1 MRRCVPRTLV
11 VVRLHPSNALHVR
24 GSALRVVAAL
34 AALAAPTLLVG
45 GLAGCGEFQPIEYTR
60 ASTTTIDPAEDPS
73 DPAVVGDEPP
83 EMRSAR
89 YTVEPGDSLSSIA
102 TELGVNID
110 VLMAVNNITDP
121 NALEAG
127 VILRVPGPNDTA
139 PAPWQQEEQ
148 GTR

>member
-1 MRRCVPRTLV
+1 MAV
-11 VVRLHPSNALHVR
+11 
-24 GSALRVVAAL
+24 L

-45 GLAGCGEFQPIEYTR
+45 GLAGCGELQPIEYTR

-73 DPAVVGDEPP
+73 DPAVVGEEPA

-102 TELGVNID
+102 NELGVNID

-127 VILRVPGPNDTA
+127 VTLRVPGPNDTA
-139 PAPWQQEEQ
+139 PAPWQQEERS
-148 GTR
+148 TP